1 MKNIDFEM
9 PFGAKDSELIG
20 ATYTIPE
27 GFQAVI
33 EGDKV
38 IIKKDESAKFVAGLD
53 VEEIKKELDKYIRI
67 CKPSGD
73 FGWGTL
79 YNTAC
84 HFAMWEKQQLLKDA
98 IDSHVVV
105 SIYTG
110 STHVPVHL
118 PHDGSYKDNEKVK
131 VIIVREGKK

>member
-1 MKNIDFEM
+1 MKCIDYEM
-9 PFGAKDSELIG
+9 PFGAKDSELMG

-27 GFQAVI
+27 GFHAVI
-33 EGDKV
+33 EGNKV
-38 IIKKDESAKFVAGLD
+38 IIKKDESANFDAGLD
-53 VEEIKKELDKYIRI
+53 VEELKKELDKYIRI

-73 FGWGTL
+73 FSWWTL
-79 YNTAC
+79 YNIAC
-84 HFAMWEKQQLLKDA
+84 HFAMWERQQLLKDA

-110 STHVPVHL
+110 STHIPINL
-118 PHDGSYKDNEKVK
+118 SHDKSYRDNENVK